1 LSKLPPKPIF
11 QVEHTQTDQQDARHA
26 QNRLEFQEN
35 GLTQLPTKYGSLHLS
50 AAHPN
55 NIRIDDYREY
65 EFVQRQRAFLYNPAH
80 LKGSHQ
86 LKSFSSQVGL
96 QALVGSHGKS
106 QAASSFKADT
116 GPQGDLLSDPS
127 MQKLLKNKGL
137 GHLV

>member
-1 LSKLPPKPIF
+1 M
-11 QVEHTQTDQQDARHA
+11 

-65 EFVQRQRAFLYNPAH
+65 EFVQRQRAYLYDPAY
-80 LKGSHQ
+80 LKGSQQ

-96 QALVGSHGKS
+96 QALVSRHTTSKVNRPTVKA
-106 QAASSFKADT
+106 AASM
-116 GPQGDLLSDPS
+116 QCDLLADPL
-127 MQKLLKNKGL
+127 MQKLLKSKGL
-137 GHLV
+137 EKLIRNKPIVDRQPDPQEARRLRQQR